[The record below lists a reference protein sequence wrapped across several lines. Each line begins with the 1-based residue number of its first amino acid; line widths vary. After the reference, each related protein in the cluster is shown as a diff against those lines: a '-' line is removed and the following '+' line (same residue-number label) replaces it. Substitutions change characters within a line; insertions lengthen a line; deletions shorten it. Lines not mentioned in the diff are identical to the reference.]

1 MSDLIGKIC
10 AWFLIIKVA
19 GLSLT
24 GLTLAFISNPVAFVA
39 MAVFIAIA
47 YKGITYMFEEW

>member
-10 AWFLIIKVA
+10 AWVLVILVV
-19 GLSLT
+19 GVGLT
-24 GLTLAFISNPVAFVA
+24 GLALAFIANPVAFVA

-47 YKGITYMFEEW
+47 YKGITYIFEEW